1 MNDAVRNRRLSSG
14 LAAVFL
20 VALVGGAAMAGGE
33 PFRSGDQPSEGQQVR
48 VEPPRP
54 VGRGR
59 TADGNDVSIQYSRA
73 TLAQVPGRP
82 STCVQIKVDGPE
94 GPPRGVGRPGAS
106 EVCGPP
112 PGDGRLTF
120 AVDTVLYQAST
131 GTFTD
136 DPVHFISGYTT
147 EHASNVVLEDAAGR
161 STKLELAAAEDGQ
174 TKVFWGAVPSGFRLS
189 DMSLEARRPGGAPLA
204 KEDLSVGG
212 PPPPGVP
219 PLE

>member
-1 MNDAVRNRRLSSG
+1 
-14 LAAVFL
+14 
-20 VALVGGAAMAGGE
+20 
-33 PFRSGDQPSEGQQVR
+33 
-48 VEPPRP
+48 
-54 VGRGR
+54 
-59 TADGNDVSIQYSRA
+59 
-73 TLAQVPGRP
+73 
-82 STCVQIKVDGPE
+82 
-94 GPPRGVGRPGAS
+94 
-106 EVCGPP
+106 VCGPP

-120 AVDTVLYQAST
+120 AIDTRLYQAST

-204 KEDLSVGG
+204 KEHLSVGG